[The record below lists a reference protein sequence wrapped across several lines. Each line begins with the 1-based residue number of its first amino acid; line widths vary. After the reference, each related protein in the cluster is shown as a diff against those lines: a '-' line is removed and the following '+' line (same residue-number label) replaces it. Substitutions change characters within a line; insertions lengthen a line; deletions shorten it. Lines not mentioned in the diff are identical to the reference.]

1 MINTN
6 RGDVHIEGKSVEI
19 MADFRVI
26 CEAMKKMFVKELGEE
41 AGKELYEALLIEDSK
56 ESASKVL
63 KTICNS
69 NGKEPVEEETNEEE
83 STGKEPTTGNPLL
96 DAILSAVFG
105 GGVE

>member
-6 RGDVHIEGKSVEI
+6 RGNVHIEGMTVEI
-19 MADFRVI
+19 MSDFRAI
-26 CEAMKKMFVKELGEE
+26 CSATKKMFVKELGEE

-63 KTICNS
+63 KAIRTS
-69 NGKEPVEEETNEEE
+69 NEKEPVEEETNEEE

-96 DAILSAVFG
+96 DAILTAVFG
-105 GGVE
+105 GGAA